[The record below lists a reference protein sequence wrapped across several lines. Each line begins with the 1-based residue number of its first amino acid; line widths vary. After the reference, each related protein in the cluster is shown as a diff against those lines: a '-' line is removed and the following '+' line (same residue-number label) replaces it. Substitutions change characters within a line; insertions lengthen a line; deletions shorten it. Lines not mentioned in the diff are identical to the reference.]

1 MPGKI
6 LSSEKVASSDV
17 ESDSSSSESESGSSG
32 SVEAPISQ
40 KRKQPTTT
48 SERTSS
54 PQSAAKRTKTAQ
66 EDQATKPASSSESSS
81 EDDGDQ
87 QMKETTTNALN
98 SLVSSR
104 AISKDYTPPDGFVA
118 VKSTSKSTDT
128 ELDKLFSPANLAG
141 KQIWH
146 ITLASGLPITSLKEV
161 DLTQAQS
168 GTTIIKHN
176 GLEYGLRVE
185 SSADTGKDG
194 SGILVPVEGG
204 VRYNSAS
211 VTINTTLHVQQS
223 THPAT
228 AYSIPKDKTNDTQGV
243 AHPTIPKAKAVR
255 QQPKGLR
262 MRYWPA
268 GFESGGPDMSQTET
282 SAKGRPE
289 TLGLTEAAAKRGE
302 TSSSSE
308 TSSDSD
314 DEL

>member
-6 LSSEKVASSDV
+6 LSSEKVAESDV
-17 ESDSSSSESESGSSG
+17 ESESSSSESESDSSE

-54 PQSAAKRTKTAQ
+54 PQSAAKRKKTAQ
-66 EDQATKPASSSESSS
+66 EDQAKKPASSSESSS
-81 EDDGDQ
+81 EDDDDE
-87 QMKETTTNALN
+87 QMKETSTTASNG
-98 SLVSSR
+98 LVSSR
-104 AISKDYTPPDGFVA
+104 TISKDYTPPDCFLA
-118 VKSTSKSTDT
+118 VKSTSKSTNT

-146 ITLASGLPITSLKEV
+146 ITLASGIPITSLKEV
-161 DLTQAQS
+161 DLNQAQS

-176 GLEYGLRVE
+176 GVEYGLRVE
-185 SSADTGKDG
+185 SSEDTGKEG
-194 SGILVPVEGG
+194 SRILVPVDGG
-204 VRYNSAS
+204 VGYNPAS
-211 VTINTTLHVQQS
+211 VTVNTTLHVQQS

-228 AYSIPKDKTNDTQGV
+228 AYSIPNDKTAGTQG
-243 AHPTIPKAKAVR
+243 APKSTIPRAKAVR

-289 TLGLTEAAAKRGE
+289 ALGLTEAAAKRGD

-308 TSSDSD
+308 SSSESD